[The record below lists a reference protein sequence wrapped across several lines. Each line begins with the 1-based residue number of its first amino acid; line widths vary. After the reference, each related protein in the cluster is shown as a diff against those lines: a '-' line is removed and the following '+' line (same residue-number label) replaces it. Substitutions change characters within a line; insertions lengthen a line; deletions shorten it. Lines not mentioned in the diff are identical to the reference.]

1 MNKLNSILT
10 VALLAITFTSCK
22 KDDEPVIVVP
32 PSDGSKI
39 TLNGIAAAEAGSAAA
54 NSVFVDLSTDEQ
66 AKALRTS
73 WVLGFYAGAEFKVIL
88 NNTTGATAKKIEK
101 TDLNAVTEADFV
113 QSEVGLNMT
122 APSVAEFVKVDDPRE
137 ANILNKT
144 VIATV
149 SATDADNKVYLVSP
163 VGASHTAVITAET
176 VYKVRVLRKGTG
188 YTLQYAKL
196 KDATFKTLDITKDA
210 AFNFGFVSL
219 AEGKAVTVEPQK
231 SKWDIAWSWS
241 VYFGGAGDAS
251 YPYGFSD
258 VIFINSLAG
267 TQAGEVLTSAVT
279 YDAFAETNIAAVSF
293 SGARN
298 AIADKWRVTTG
309 TGIKADR
316 FYVIKD
322 AAGNVYKLKFVSM
335 GVGGDGGE
343 RGKPVIEYKLVK
355 KG

>member
-1 MNKLNSILT
+1 M
-10 VALLAITFTSCK
+10 
-22 KDDEPVIVVP
+22 
-32 PSDGSKI
+32 
-39 TLNGIAAAEAGSAAA
+39 IAA
-54 NSVFVDLSTDEQ
+54 
-66 AKALRTS
+66 
-73 WVLGFYAGAEFKVIL
+73 I
-88 NNTTGATAKKIEK
+88 
-101 TDLNAVTEADFV
+101 
-113 QSEVGLNMT
+113 
-122 APSVAEFVKVDDPRE
+122 
-137 ANILNKT
+137 
-144 VIATV
+144 

-176 VYKVRVLRKGTG
+176 VFKVRILRKGSG

-196 KDATFKTLDITKDA
+196 KETTFKTLDITKDA
-210 AFNFGFVSL
+210 AYNFAFVSL
-219 AEGKAVTVEPQK
+219 ADGKAVTVEPQK
-231 SKWDIAWSWS
+231 SKWDINWSWS
-241 VYFGGAGDAS
+241 VYYGGADAAA

-267 TQAGEVLTSAVT
+267 TQAAEVLTSAVT
-279 YDAFAETNIAAVSF
+279 YDAFVEANIASVSF

-309 TGIKADR
+309 TGIKTDR

-322 AAGNVYKLKFVSM
+322 ASGNVYKLKFVSM